1 MTLAMRVGLMAPL
14 AIAAACGTPPEKGG
28 ELHARKA
35 VLQREVDS
43 LRPIVARLER
53 GEPMLP
59 AGDIAVAID
68 ESLLRDMIHAQLPI
82 EADFDTYHLKL
93 HDVEV
98 AFRGSPLVR
107 MHGALNHRDHPDYV
121 AEVTALGALVDI
133 AVDAPSST
141 LTARIAI
148 DHLGIDKAAGLEQY
162 LSGATLDE
170 VARTVR
176 VQIGDTLPAV
186 QIPVTVQ
193 KTIELPAV
201 TRGPVRIDGARLP
214 LTATVS
220 QVNAVGGRLWIGV
233 HLEPGDVVKTTD
245 APAAR
250 DTTAADAGVALGDAR
265 PAPTRRAPA
274 GAKAR

>member
-1 MTLAMRVGLMAPL
+1 MTLARRLALVAPL
-14 AIAAACGTPPEKGG
+14 AVAAACGTPHDDGG

-35 VLQREVDS
+35 VLQREVDA

-68 ESLLRDMIHAQLPI
+68 EALLRDMIRAQLPI
-82 EADFDTYHLKL
+82 EADVDTYHLKL

-98 AFRGSPLVR
+98 TFRGSPLVR
-107 MHGALNHRDHPDYV
+107 MRGALNHRDHPDYV

-141 LTARIAI
+141 LAARIAI
-148 DHLGIDKAAGLEQY
+148 DHLRIDKAAGLEQY

-170 VARTVR
+170 LARTVR
-176 VQIGDTLPAV
+176 LKVGDTLPAV

-233 HLEPGDVVKTTD
+233 HLEPGDVVKTQD
-245 APAAR
+245 APASR
-250 DTTAADAGVALGDAR
+250 DTLAADAGVTLGDAGAT
-265 PAPTRRAPA
+265 PAVGAPRA
-274 GAKAR
+274 GKGK